1 MTREINP
8 RLFKDEGNCID
19 NRFLGTVMLNFIDDP
34 MARLIYETNSN
45 LIFEPKLPTP
55 EVEVEYG
62 QTLAEATL
70 KGIEDAPAGAWVF
83 KDADHVVTDQ
93 EVTDQTKFELIFQPA
108 DNKKYKSVT
117 MCVPVKT
124 VKKSEVV
131 SANATDE
138 MEIQEI
144 EQLQSEAIDES
155 SSARRIVV
163 NAEKKAK
170 TYGEILTSE
179 DLTFTISDSEKEK
192 LLPGDTVDSLG
203 LTLKATTI
211 VQEDILSG
219 STIEEDGTK
228 RFVYLLDETLELD
241 HVGLISTN
249 MAELLV
255 KGITELSYRECATK
269 VSEMT
274 GQTISAMGVWN
285 VIQALGEKVY
295 NEEATLTEEYK
306 KGHVKG
312 EKEVPVLFEEADGVY
327 IKLQGKD
334 RKKEKQDKA
343 EIKIGIAY
351 DGWRKTGPERYALEN
366 KVVVAG
372 FSKAKEFQE
381 YREAVIAQEFNLD
394 EVSQRILNA
403 EGASWIKKVKD
414 KSTCFQLDPF
424 HRNKAVKEKI
434 HERTAREAVLELLRE
449 EEIEE
454 VFRYLEIYRNS
465 LSDDDEIQ
473 DVEELIRYYE
483 NNREG
488 LLPYQSQGL
497 DLPEPPE
504 GLEYRNMGTMENHVW
519 SVIAKRMKHG
529 HRSWSRRGGN
539 HLAKILAKKCSGKL
553 YEVTERLRSPVFEEE
568 KVEELYGEIL
578 MSAKAPKKEE
588 KGYEYPVMGH
598 VVGLDGKI
606 QGERKRLLHMAGY

>member
-1 MTREINP
+1 MMNLMIKENGVT
-8 RLFKDEGNCID
+8 FKELEKN
-19 NRFLGTVMLNFIDDP
+19 
-34 MARLIYETNSN
+34 
-45 LIFEPKLPTP
+45 IF
-55 EVEVEYG
+55 
-62 QTLAEATL
+62 
-70 KGIEDAPAGAWVF
+70 AWVCQIGRKF
-83 KDADHVVTDQ
+83 
-93 EVTDQTKFELIFQPA
+93 TKEFLERYDRMLMEER
-108 DNKKYKSVT
+108 DKKKYRNKGVRQT
-117 MCVPVKT
+117 TVKT
-124 VKKSEVV
+124 V
-131 SANATDE
+131 
-138 MEIQEI
+138 
-144 EQLQSEAIDES
+144 
-155 SSARRIVV
+155 
-163 NAEKKAK
+163 
-170 TYGEILTSE
+170 YGEVTYQRNVYE
-179 DLTFTISDSEKEK
+179 VT
-192 LLPGDTVDSLG
+192 
-203 LTLKATTI
+203 
-211 VQEDILSG
+211 
-219 STIEEDGTK
+219 EEDGTR
-228 RFVYLLDETLELD
+228 RFVYLLDETLELN

-255 KGITELSYRECATK
+255 KGITELSYRECASQ
-269 VSEMT
+269 VSKMT

-285 VIQALGEKVY
+285 VIQALGEKVCE
-295 NEEATLTEEYK
+295 EEAELTEEHK
-306 KGHVKG
+306 KGHIKG
-312 EKEVPVLFEEADGVY
+312 KKEVPVLFEEADGVY
-327 IKLQGKD
+327 IKLQGRD

-351 DGWRKTGPERYALEN
+351 DGWRRIGPERYALEN

-381 YREAVIAQEFNLD
+381 YREAVIAQEFALD

-403 EGASWIKKVKD
+403 DGASWIKKVKD

-434 HERTAREAVLELLRE
+434 HEEAARDAILELLRE

-465 LSDDDEIQ
+465 LSDEEEIK
-473 DVEELIRYYE
+473 DAEELLRYYE

-497 DLPEPPE
+497 ELPEPPE

-529 HRSWSRRGGN
+529 HRSWSRQGGN

-553 YEVTERLRSPVFEEE
+553 YEVTERLRRPVFEEE

-578 MSAKAPKKEE
+578 MSAKAPKKDG
-588 KGYEYPVMGH
+588 KGYQYPAIGH